1 MLFTF
6 QTKNERLIKA
16 DGVTSEVLMEDPQ
29 KRLAEVS
36 CSKRNEIVGADRIV
50 SQQKI
55 TVIVSHVIFRV
66 VRISCGL

>member
-1 MLFTF
+1 
-6 QTKNERLIKA
+6 
-16 DGVTSEVLMEDPQ
+16 MEDPQ